1 MITNFLEM
9 LETQEVINAV
19 EGLIISLIVSL
30 LIAFV
35 GFLLKAIAIFI
46 MAKKQG
52 LKNKW
57 FAFVPFLNYVLL
69 GKLIGPIRIFRVK
82 MKNAGLFLAIVS
94 FSLEVVY
101 ILLNLGYYKAVLE
114 TIFPISIS
122 VSTEF
127 ARAWFAGEG
136 VLYIFV
142 HIIGYILNIAEIF
155 ISISLIFA
163 IFRKYAPEKMFLYGL
178 ISVFIDF
185 FFGIALLLVANRTP
199 VDYESYIRKM
209 REQQMN
215 NYNAYNGYNGYQN
228 PYGYRKPQ
236 EPKEE
241 PFPEFSNKESE
252 EIKDKSN
259 DEFFN

>member
-19 EGLIISLIVSL
+19 EALIISLIVSL

-46 MAKKQG
+46 MAKKRG

-69 GKLIGPIRIFRVK
+69 GKLVGPVRLFNVK
-82 MKNAGLFLAIVS
+82 MKNAGLWMAIVS
-94 FSLEVVY
+94 FSLEIIY
-101 ILLNLGYYKAVLE
+101 LLLNLGYYKGVLE
-114 TIFPISIS
+114 AVFPISIN
-122 VSTEF
+122 VSSEF
-127 ARAWFAGEG
+127 GVAWLAGES
-136 VLYIFV
+136 VLYVFV
-142 HIIGYILNIAEIF
+142 QIIAFVLNFVEIF
-155 ISISLIFA
+155 LSISLIFA

-199 VDYESYIRKM
+199 VDYESYIRKI

-241 PFPEFSNKESE
+241 PFPEFSNKEE